1 MAYTQAEKNEI
12 LKDRSTIEELL
23 GKYGKQDVLEFIDK
37 INQEMELS
45 KYEEGEAAAPG
56 KPMLSESALG
66 NNFESL
72 MKAFRPFIDG
82 VLATKTYKD
91 DETGEY
97 FEEPA
102 EEPAENWREAVVS
115 VGDNFYGRD
124 KLLELNLKRSECID
138 QLQFR
143 QIMSSGMGTMY
154 SNRPVGSLVVSICIN
169 GSTWINYDMK
179 KPECRKALVK
189 DFNKY
194 FGMPRAALNRQD
206 LYARAQE
213 MKGLCNI

>member
-1 MAYTQAEKNEI
+1 MAYTQAEKTEI
-12 LKDRSTIEELL
+12 LKDRSMIEELL
-23 GKYGKQDVLEFIDK
+23 RKYGKKDVLEFIDR

-45 KYEEGEAAAPG
+45 KYKEDKAAGPRAPRLLG
-56 KPMLSESALG
+56 SALD

-72 MKAFRPFIDG
+72 IRAFRPFIDN
-82 VLATKTYKD
+82 VFIYKG
-91 DETGEY
+91 DEDN
-97 FEEPA
+97 EEVTEFPVK
-102 EEPAENWREAVVS
+102 NWREAIVS
-115 VGDNFYGRD
+115 VGDSFYGRD

-143 QIMSSGMGTMY
+143 QIVSSGMGNMY

-213 MKGLCNI
+213 MKSLCNI

>member
-1 MAYTQAEKNEI
+1 MAYTQAEKTEI
-12 LKDRSTIEELL
+12 LKDRSMIEELL
-23 GKYGKQDVLEFIDK
+23 RKYGKKDVLEFIDK

-45 KYEEGEAAAPG
+45 KYKEDKAAGPRTPRLLG
-56 KPMLSESALG
+56 SALD

-72 MKAFRPFIDG
+72 IRAFRPFIDN
-82 VLATKTYKD
+82 VFIYKG
-91 DETGEY
+91 DEDN
-97 FEEPA
+97 EEITEFPVK
-102 EEPAENWREAVVS
+102 NWREAVVS
-115 VGDNFYGRD
+115 VGDSFYGRD
-124 KLLELNLKRSECID
+124 KLLEVNLKRSECIG

-154 SNRPVGSLVVSICIN
+154 SNRPTGSVVVSICIN

-206 LYARAQE
+206 LYARARE
-213 MKGLCNI
+213 MESLCKI

>member
-1 MAYTQAEKNEI
+1 MAYTQAEKTEI

-23 GKYGKQDVLEFIDK
+23 RKYGKQDVLEFIDK

-45 KYEEGEAAAPG
+45 KYNEDKATGPRTPRLLG
-56 KPMLSESALG
+56 SALD

-72 MKAFRPFIDG
+72 IRAFRPFIDS
-82 VLATKTYKD
+82 VFIYKG
-91 DETGEY
+91 DEDN
-97 FEEPA
+97 EEVTEFPVK
-102 EEPAENWREAVVS
+102 NWREAVVS
-115 VGDNFYGRD
+115 VGDSFYGRD
-124 KLLELNLKRSECID
+124 KLLEVNLKRSECID

-154 SNRPVGSLVVSICIN
+154 SNRPVGSLVVSVCIN

-206 LYARAQE
+206 LYARARE
-213 MKGLCNI
+213 MESLCKI